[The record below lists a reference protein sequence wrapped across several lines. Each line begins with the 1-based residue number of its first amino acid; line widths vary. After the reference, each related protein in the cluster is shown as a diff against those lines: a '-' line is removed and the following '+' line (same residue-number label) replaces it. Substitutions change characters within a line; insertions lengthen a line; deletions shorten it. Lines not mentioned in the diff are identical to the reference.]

1 MQCFCLT
8 ILAKEQPAYGQQSCQ
23 YGHSDGIGIRQQ
35 RATFGGWFVRRFG
48 QKTSNIGDQR
58 GKQQYDTPDVGGPVI
73 LKIHQYI
80 FVGKYKTDYRLQ
92 HECSAHNTAVAMLP
106 DSDHDSRKGAPIEQW
121 TVRCKPEQPRIRR
134 ILNEK
139 QERVWDEGGETEYGS
154 KHEESCAEDP

>member
-1 MQCFCLT
+1 MFCLT
-8 ILAKEQPAYGQQSCQ
+8 ILAKEQPGYGQQSCQ
-23 YGHSDGIGIRQQ
+23 YGTAMELEYDNSVPRSADGLSGASAENIEHWRSAWE
-35 RATFGGWFVRRFG
+35 ATVRH
-48 QKTSNIGDQR
+48 
-58 GKQQYDTPDVGGPVI
+58 PDVGGPVI

-106 DSDHDSRKGAPIEQW
+106 DSDHDSRKGAPIEKW

-139 QERVWDEGGETEYGS
+139 QECVWDEGGETEYGS